1 MKEVVRRLVENYL
14 YIKPEKYKWKVWE
27 IWFLE
32 VVIGLEEIK
41 IKEEKVKGVL
51 DWPTP
56 KEVKDIQKFL
66 GLVNYYWWFIKD
78 FAAITKP
85 LHNIVK
91 KDWKWEWIEKQ
102 EKVFQG
108 LKERFTKKPVFTRL
122 RQKNKNGSKY
132 IKLCYRRGFIH
143 RV

>member
-51 DWPTP
+51 D
-56 KEVKDIQKFL
+56 
-66 GLVNYYWWFIKD
+66 
-78 FAAITKP
+78 
-85 LHNIVK
+85 
-91 KDWKWEWIEKQ
+91 
-102 EKVFQG
+102 
-108 LKERFTKKPVFTRL
+108 
-122 RQKNKNGSKY
+122 
-132 IKLCYRRGFIH
+132 
-143 RV
+143 